1 MYAGVPIV
9 TPMPV
14 KLDPSSD
21 RCRAFATPKSVTTA
35 WPLVEQNVLGL
46 DVPVDDVLMVCGRQ
60 RVGDLT
66 ENHECITDRDRALAR

>member
-1 MYAGVPIV
+1 VQGLRDAEVRDHRV
-9 TPMPV
+9 
-14 KLDPSSD
+14 
-21 RCRAFATPKSVTTA
+21 A
-35 WPLVEQNVLGL
+35 LVEQNVLGL